1 MANRELQRTIES
13 VASAPSE
20 TETSYVRQFLSFL
33 GITDIEFVYAEGLAM
48 GDASRTAALEAAAE
62 AIEQLT
68 DTSRLVA

>member
-1 MANRELQRTIES
+1 
-13 VASAPSE
+13 
-20 TETSYVRQFLSFL
+20 VRQFLSFL

-68 DTSRLVA
+68 DTSRLAA